1 MKPRDL
7 QELAVSFMARCP
19 LSDLSFASA
28 EQPRTPSYERC
39 ESCNEGNIS
48 FALSLGSVTPEFSA
62 SLKKLCGALWYI
74 FLDTKFLPDFMLPV
88 VKNRPASAG
97 DTELGV

>member
-7 QELAVSFMARCP
+7 QELAVSFMARSP

-28 EQPRTPSYERC
+28 EQPRTLSYERC
-39 ESCNEGNIS
+39 ESCNEGNVLLCFVS
-48 FALSLGSVTPEFSA
+48 GKCNCKFSA

-88 VKNRPASAG
+88 VKNRPANAG